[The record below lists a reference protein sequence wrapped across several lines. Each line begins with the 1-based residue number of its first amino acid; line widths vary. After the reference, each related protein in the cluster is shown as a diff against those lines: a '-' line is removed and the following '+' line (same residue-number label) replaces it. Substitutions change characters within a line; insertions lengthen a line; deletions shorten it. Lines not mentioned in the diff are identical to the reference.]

1 MKTRLAI
8 VSIILLALTST
19 ILGQGTADGQPKLV
33 IENTTHNLGDVKSGA
48 TVSHV
53 YIVKNIGKANLEIKN
68 IVPGCGCETVA
79 FDPVIAPGKEG
90 KITLQVNTTG
100 YNGPISKAAT
110 VTTND
115 PTQPSF
121 DLVIQFNALD
131 GAPRGQ
137 AVGPFLVSPAMR
149 ASGATIVGG
158 SANLVMTIYNT
169 GTTPRKITGVKTEG
183 TAFKVTLDPNQDG
196 TRYMIQAVSSPT
208 LAIGNHTQTVKLTT
222 DSPET
227 PEIQLELETTV
238 DAPLRV
244 GPAAISLDRVTAAEG
259 GAPPRLSKF
268 VFISQLG
275 GPAFEVK
282 GVSSTLPF
290 LTAVLESST
299 PGKTYVMRVKFT
311 GVPPAGR
318 HQGKITIDTNI
329 AAQPKLEIAVTVS
342 VP

>member
-8 VSIILLALTST
+8 VSFILLTLTST
-19 ILGQGTADGQPKLV
+19 VWGQGTADAQPKLV
-33 IENTTHNLGDVKSGA
+33 IDNTTHNLGDIKSGA
-48 TVSHV
+48 TATHIYV
-53 YIVKNIGKANLEIKN
+53 VKNIGKANLEIKN
-68 IVPGCGCETVA
+68 IVPSCGCETVS

-100 YNGPISKAAT
+100 YNGPISKSAT

-131 GAPRGQ
+131 GAPKGQ
-137 AVGPFLVSPAMR
+137 TVGPFLISPAGR
-149 ASGATIVGG
+149 VTGATIVGS
-158 SANLVMTIYNT
+158 SAYLIMTVYNS
-169 GTTPRKITGVKTEG
+169 GTTPRKITGMKSEG
-183 TAFKVTLDPNQDG
+183 KAFKVTLDPNQDG
-196 TRYMIQAVSSPT
+196 TRYIVHAVSAPT

-222 DSPET
+222 DSPEH
-227 PEIQLELETTV
+227 PELQLDLEVTV

-244 GPAAISLDRVTAAEG
+244 GPAAISLDRVTAAEDG
-259 GAPPRLSKF
+259 MPPRMSKF
-268 VFISQLG
+268 VFINQLG

-282 GVSSTLPF
+282 GISSTLPF
-290 LTAVLESST
+290 LTAVLENST

>member
-1 MKTRLAI
+1 MKSRLAI
-8 VSIILLALTST
+8 VSFILVALTST
-19 ILGQGTADGQPKLV
+19 ILGQGTADAQPKLV
-33 IENTTHNLGDVKSGA
+33 IENATHNLGDIKSGA
-48 TVSHV
+48 TASHV

-68 IVPGCGCETVA
+68 IVPSCGCETIA

-100 YNGPISKAAT
+100 YNGPISKSAT

-121 DLVIQFNALD
+121 DLVIQFNAMD
-131 GAPRGQ
+131 GAPKGQ
-137 AVGPFLVSPAMR
+137 TVGPFLVSPGVR
-149 ASGATIVGG
+149 ASGATFVGG
-158 SANLVMTIYNT
+158 SANLVMTVYNS
-169 GTTPRKITGVKTEG
+169 GPTPKKITGVKSEG
-183 TAFKVTLDPNQDG
+183 SAFKVTLDPNQDG
-196 TRYMIQAVSSPT
+196 TRFMVHAVSAPT
-208 LAIGNHTQTVKLTT
+208 LAIGNYTQTVKLTT

-227 PEIQLELETTV
+227 PELQLELEVNV

-244 GPAAISLDRVTAAEG
+244 GPAAISLDRVTAAED

-290 LTAVLESST
+290 LTAVLENST